1 MILFKRKNTIRILML
16 AGIMMMATLNAMSQ
30 DKPRKQK
37 SPEKQHKEFLKLQDS
52 RAEQSEASIEKG
64 REEHV
69 KRQSK
74 ETQKRMKKN
83 EKRTRRIQEG
93 KHPKSFFERLFAK
106 KPPKR

>member
-1 MILFKRKNTIRILML
+1 ML
-16 AGIMMMATLNAMSQ
+16 IGMMLMATLNAMSQ

-37 SPEKQHKEFLKLQDS
+37 SPEKQHKEFVKLQDQ
-52 RAEQSEASIEKG
+52 RAEKSEAAEEQG

-93 KHPKSFFERLFAK
+93 KHPKSFFQRLFTK
-106 KPPKR
+106 KPKR